1 MPPVFYILATII
13 AILIIYC
20 IISVAY
26 MKKRKQAYLNMQD
39 KLRVGA
45 TALIG
50 NGIYGRIVSLKPD
63 VVELEIAPGVI
74 IKADRASV
82 FIPKITQNG

>member
-1 MPPVFYILATII
+1 MPPVFYVLATII
-13 AILIIYC
+13 AILVIYC

-26 MKKRKQAYLNMQD
+26 MKKRKQAYLSMQD
-39 KLRVGA
+39 ELRVGA

-63 VVELEIAPGVI
+63 VVELEVAPGVTV
-74 IKADRASV
+74 KADRASV
-82 FIPKITQNG
+82 FIPKSAKKG